1 MNVIRN
7 LKIRGKLYILIGIA
21 LAGLLAL
28 ESLSLLQMKNL
39 NGVTN
44 DITENWLFGLSTA
57 RSMSTTLSNVRLN
70 ETMILTTESRE
81 DLLASKE
88 YLEKEK
94 NSMDTFLESYKKAVV
109 DEKDKKIFNELAL
122 CWDEYKEF
130 DATIIKMEAEG
141 NWEEAL
147 EKLNNE
153 GAKLYNNINDDV
165 GVKSPSI
172 VP

>member
-7 LKIRGKLYILIGIA
+7 LKIRGKLYILIGLA

-88 YLEKEK
+88 YLEK
-94 NSMDTFLESYKKAVV
+94 
-109 DEKDKKIFNELAL
+109 
-122 CWDEYKEF
+122 
-130 DATIIKMEAEG
+130 
-141 NWEEAL
+141 
-147 EKLNNE
+147 
-153 GAKLYNNINDDV
+153 
-165 GVKSPSI
+165 
-172 VP
+172 